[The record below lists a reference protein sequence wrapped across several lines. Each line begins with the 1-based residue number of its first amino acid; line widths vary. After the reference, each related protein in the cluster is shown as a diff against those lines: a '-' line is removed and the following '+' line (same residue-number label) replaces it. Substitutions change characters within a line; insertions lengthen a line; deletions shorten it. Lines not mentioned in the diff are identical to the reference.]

1 MKLKHLLFI
10 SLATFIF
17 VSCNKKASQSAN
29 FDYGKVENSVYS
41 NSFFK
46 FDIQLPEAWEILTQE
61 QNQNLMQEESKEKN
75 LQAEEKSINLLT
87 ALKNAD
93 ETNEDEFF
101 TNLSVIAEKLD
112 ASDRVENGTDYLMH
126 TRKALDDTG
135 IKREY
140 PDKATSLEKINGV
153 EFATMRVNTTEPGL
167 NFMQKFYTA
176 IINDYALTF
185 ITTYNN
191 DAQQVELNNILKTL
205 KFK

>member
-1 MKLKHLLFI
+1 M
-10 SLATFIF
+10 
-17 VSCNKKASQSAN
+17 
-29 FDYGKVENSVYS
+29 
-41 NSFFK
+41 
-46 FDIQLPEAWEILTQE
+46 
-61 QNQNLMQEESKEKN
+61 
-75 LQAEEKSINLLT
+75 
-87 ALKNAD
+87 
-93 ETNEDEFF
+93 
-101 TNLSVIAEKLD
+101 IAEKLD
-112 ASDRVENGTDYLMH
+112 TSDRVENGTDYLMH

-205 KFK
+205 KFKQNLQLE